1 MLAPCRQAELPS
13 LCTRPEDHRQLFPK
27 PCLIP
32 LLTQPAHGCDND
44 TRGQGWLSPAV
55 QRPFPLSPRECE
67 LPATPGTAR
76 GMAPLPRD
84 TGQGGGEGMHRHA
97 HTESRQRWKTKTSFN
112 RDLLL
117 QQPYWFQILLP
128 GPGNPSAH
136 KEERSRFILASP

>member
-1 MLAPCRQAELPS
+1 MLAPCRRAELPS

-67 LPATPGTAR
+67 LPALLGLQEGWLLCPGTQGREAGRACTGTHTQRAGR
-76 GMAPLPRD
+76 GGKPKRVSIEISCFSSP
-84 TGQGGGEGMHRHA
+84 
-97 HTESRQRWKTKTSFN
+97 
-112 RDLLL
+112 
-117 QQPYWFQILLP
+117 P
-128 GPGNPSAH
+128 G
-136 KEERSRFILASP
+136 SRFSCQAQETHLLTKRKGVASF

>member
-44 TRGQGWLSPAV
+44 TRGQSWPSLAA
-55 QRPFPLSPRECE
+55 QRLFPLSPQECE
-67 LPATPGTAR
+67 LPALLGLQEGWLLCPGTE
-76 GMAPLPRD
+76 
-84 TGQGGGEGMHRHA
+84 QGGGESMHRHA
-97 HTESRQRWKTKTSFN
+97 QTESRQRWKTKTGFN

-117 QQPYWFQILLP
+117 QQPYWSQIL
-128 GPGNPSAH
+128 PSAH
-136 KEERSRFILASP
+136 EEERSSFILASP